1 MGTILMLVLD
11 TCALLWHT
19 LDPSSLSPAAFSAI
33 EAADTLLISSVSL
46 WEVALKAKKHELE
59 LPMDIEE
66 YAALVEQVDH
76 YRILPLEASHWLASV
91 RLEWD
96 HCDPADR
103 LIVALAGL
111 FHAGLVTSDT
121 RMLKWYPMCVW

>member
-19 LDPSSLSPAAFSAI
+19 LDPGRLSPAALSAI
-33 EAADTLLISSVSL
+33 EAADTLLVSSISL

-59 LPMDIEE
+59 LPMEIEA

-76 YRILPLEASHWLASV
+76 YRILPVEGSHWLASV
-91 RLEWD
+91 HLEWE
-96 HCDPADR
+96 HRDPADR

-111 FHAGLVTSDT
+111 FHAGLVTRDV
-121 RMLKWYPMCVW
+121 RMLKWYPMGVW